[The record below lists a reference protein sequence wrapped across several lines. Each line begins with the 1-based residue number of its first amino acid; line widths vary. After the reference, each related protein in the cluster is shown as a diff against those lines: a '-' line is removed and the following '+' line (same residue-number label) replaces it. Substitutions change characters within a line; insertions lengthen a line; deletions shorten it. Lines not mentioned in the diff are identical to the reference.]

1 MLPITYQRRSSSN
14 LPVHEVKYKAYAS
27 DDVYLKPAHVHTD
40 ETRASEILLLIEQKP
55 FFVVLRK
62 ELSSLLV
69 PFFFVAT

>member
-1 MLPITYQRRSSSN
+1 MENIKSRATCFQLLIKDVRSSSN

-55 FFVVLRK
+55 F
-62 ELSSLLV
+62 LL
-69 PFFFVAT
+69 F